1 VDEKDISSVLRLVR
15 PNIREM
21 TPYEGGMQITDYEE
35 WKKLNQNEF
44 PYPPAPKVLKV
55 LDYVKN
61 HPHLLHR
68 YPPGDHKE
76 LKEGLASYLRVQP
89 EQISFGNGSDEVLQ
103 NIGLVFLDKGDKYAY
118 GRPDYSMWPNYQKL
132 TGSSPVIIELPD
144 GYTLPIDELV
154 KAEPKLATFSVPNTP
169 SGAATPVEDLNR
181 LVSELDGIFVADE
194 AYADFAE
201 ENALEL
207 VRNGRHP
214 NLILTRTF
222 SKAFGLAGQRLGY
235 ALGHPD
241 VISRLEAVRLPYNIT
256 TVTYLMGL
264 AALEPESIEHTRKL
278 VGEIKGERVKL
289 TQDLTELG
297 FYVRPSHA
305 NFVLARSKSPDV
317 AKMLY
322 NRLVENKVLVRYFDS
337 GRLSD
342 CLRITIGTPE
352 ENKGLVAKMGE
363 LLA

>member
-1 VDEKDISSVLRLVR
+1 MDEKDISSVLKLVR

-21 TPYEGGMQITDYEE
+21 TSYVGGVQVTDPEE
-35 WKKLNQNEF
+35 WVKVNQNEF
-44 PYPPAPKVLKV
+44 PYPPAPEVLGV
-55 LDYVKN
+55 LDYVKR

-68 YPPGDHKE
+68 YPPGDHRE
-76 LKEGLASYLRVQP
+76 LKGRLATHLRVQP

-103 NIGLVFLDKGDKYAY
+103 NVGLVFLDNGDRYAY
-118 GRPDYSMWPNYQKL
+118 GRPEYSMWPNYQKL
-132 TGSSPVIIELPD
+132 TGSTPVIIELPD

-154 KAEPKLATFSVPNTP
+154 KAEPKLATSSIPNTP
-169 SGAATPVEDLNR
+169 SGAATPIEDLRR
-181 LVSELDGIFVADE
+181 LIAELDGIFVADE

-201 ENALEL
+201 DNALEL
-207 VRNGRHP
+207 VRNGRYP
-214 NLILTRTF
+214 NLIVTRTF

-241 VISRLEAVRLPYNIT
+241 VISRVEAVRLPYNVT

-278 VGEIKGERVKL
+278 VEEIKTERTKL

-297 FYVRPSHA
+297 FYVRPSQA
-305 NFVLARSKSPDV
+305 NFILARSKSPAV

-322 NRLVENKVLVRYFDS
+322 SRLVENKVLVRYFDT

-342 CLRITIGTPE
+342 CLRITVGTPE
-352 ENKGLVAKMGE
+352 ENKRLVTKMGE
-363 LLA
+363 LLT